1 MDFKL
6 EISRDSVTYYKADL
20 FPNQQLEY
28 DVDFYDRI
36 EIDKVRLPFST
47 DLRIPLTTLNKGAN
61 LFNFEPVS
69 DQGIDFPKDDFYFRL
84 TIYGTSQV
92 SIEGI
97 LNLASVEYNS
107 SEPYAQVILKD
118 YISRYLAQ
126 MKTKNLSVIYSDSYY
141 TTEQLFSRFLRPWNA
156 LTNAGEAGVVNTN
169 PDYTRAINFP
179 YVDFVNDVDGKYGY
193 SARQFI
199 EYGTGIGRTGIM
211 PVFSVTGFLTLLGS
225 YLNGLDA
232 NFDVRID
239 SKLFGVGTPYAGNPL
254 IPNMQPEKLQ
264 MVIPSQLL
272 AKSATNPRT
281 FNVRQS
287 PAWAVPNAS
296 LSSTVDINQD
306 TKEFYTEYFSG
317 TVTSGIYGTDGE
329 GNPVY
334 PNTQEWGVEKRMG
347 FYPCDPTAVAGIYDC
362 NHIRGFFAPEVS
374 FNSDISFTNGSPLAV
389 IDEARYE
396 IPVIQEDLMVG
407 DIEIA
412 ASDME
417 FNVCIAVWEDGLQTK
432 EITLNDS
439 LGVPL
444 ALGMSN
450 VTSVVQG
457 YSNKTNRSGSVP
469 YDYYRTGSGDFP
481 LLWQTGGQVND
492 TLLFE
497 PFQAFLP
504 SGEEIFINGGST
516 YSVNYFLKPISGELR
531 ILRSVDFLPSVI
543 TGSPTV
549 FVVATT
555 SYNSYGV
562 TDIRKAVSR
571 FGLPDGSGS
580 YGQMNLRFT
589 ANEDHLLYKNNDTFI
604 IQESISKT
612 CPFNLSD
619 VLLNIAKRFDC
630 GLFYDYDSTAQKHI
644 LRIDPVFAV
653 RSGTQN
659 VNQYVDDIKSYK
671 ITDGGDKVRTL
682 NLKNKDYNL
691 FFDDINNDGITIG
704 STTQEINTEG
714 IAELEIDLKSSIYY
728 KSVCGEED
736 SFSSSNTN
744 LEASVISAEELGITP
759 NIFTPN
765 KDVGFRFA
773 YLDKPLYKTNMLV
786 PYMYQKGT
794 KSDLLTEV
802 QRFYSNANWGSSG
815 LNIGGQHVFNGRLFN
830 YNTAGWNLMFETE
843 SGVVTDTYSQI
854 FAVSEKIIQS
864 EYPSI
869 EFDMVVPT
877 DQLSNLSFFLKE
889 FTASRMTGGTIY
901 VKSAKGDVYEDF
913 AYLTIEA
920 LLK

>member
-47 DLRIPLTTLNKGAN
+47 DLRIPLTTLNKSTN

-193 SARQFI
+193 AARQFI

-281 FNVRQS
+281 FDVRQS

-306 TKEFYTEYFSG
+306 IKEFYTQYFSG
-317 TVTSGIYGTDGE
+317 TVTSGNYGTDGE
-329 GNPVY
+329 GNPIY
-334 PNTQEWGVEKRMG
+334 PSTQEWGVEKRMG
-347 FYPCDPTAVAGIYDC
+347 FYPCDPTAVQSEYDC
-362 NHIRGFFAPEVS
+362 NHIRGFFAPKVS
-374 FNSDISFTNGSPLAV
+374 FNSGISFTTGGTAAV
-389 IDEARYE
+389 IEQARYE
-396 IPVIQEDLMVG
+396 IPVIQEDQMVG
-407 DIEIA
+407 NIDIA

-417 FNVCIAVWEDGLQTK
+417 FNVCIAVWVDGLQQK
-432 EITLNDS
+432 EITLLAS
-439 LGVPL
+439 AGGSPL
-444 ALGMSN
+444 VLTLNGATA
-450 VTSVVQG
+450 VAG
-457 YSNKTNRSGSVP
+457 YSNKTDHSGTVN
-469 YDYYRTGSGDFP
+469 YDYFRPDDDLPVLWRNGDP
-481 LLWQTGGQVND
+481 AITD
-492 TLLFE
+492 TILFE
-497 PFQAFLP
+497 QFTAHLP
-504 SGEEIFINGGST
+504 SGEETFIDGGST
-516 YSVNYFLKPISGELR
+516 YSINYFLKPISGELS
-531 ILRSVDFLPSVI
+531 ILR
-543 TGSPTV
+543 
-549 FVVATT
+549 ATSFDKQGNHWVKLASST
-555 SYNSYGV
+555 NLFGV
-562 TDIRKAVSR
+562 TDIRKAISR
-571 FGLPDGSGS
+571 FGLPNGSGS
-580 YGQMNLRFT
+580 YGQMNLTFT

-604 IQESISKT
+604 IQESIEKT

-659 VNQYVDDIKSYK
+659 INQYVDDIKSYK
-671 ITDGGDKVRTL
+671 ITDGGDKVKTL

-691 FFDDINNDGITIG
+691 FFDDINNDGVTIG
-704 STTQEINTEG
+704 STTQEINAEG
-714 IAELEIDLKSSIYY
+714 IVELEIDLKSSIYY

-744 LEASVISAEELGITP
+744 LQDSVISAEELGITP

-765 KDVGFRFA
+765 KDIGFRFA

-794 KSDLLTEV
+794 KTDLLTEV
-802 QRFYSNANWGSSG
+802 QRYYSNANWGSSG

>member
-47 DLRIPLTTLNKGAN
+47 DLRIPLTTLNKSTN

-69 DQGIDFPKDDFYFRL
+69 DQGVDFPKDDFYFRL
-84 TIYGTSQV
+84 TIYGTTQV

-97 LNLASVEYNS
+97 LNFASVEYNS

-156 LTNAGEAGVVNTN
+156 LTNPGEAGVVNTN

-193 SARQFI
+193 AARQFI

-211 PVFSVTGFLTLLGS
+211 PVFSVTGFLNLLGS
-225 YLNGLDA
+225 YLNGLDS

-239 SKLFGVGTPYAGNPL
+239 SKLFGVGTPYAGSPL
-254 IPNMQPEKLQ
+254 IPDMQPEKLQ

-272 AKSATNPRT
+272 AKSDTNPRT

-296 LSSTVDINQD
+296 MSSTVDINQD
-306 TKEFYTEYFSG
+306 TKEFYTQYFSG
-317 TVTSGIYGTDGE
+317 TVTSGNYGTDDE

-347 FYPCDPTAVAGIYDC
+347 FYPCDPTAVQSEYDC
-362 NHIRGFFAPEVS
+362 NHIRGFFAPKVS
-374 FNSDISFTNGSPLAV
+374 FNSKISFTSGGTAAV
-389 IDEARYE
+389 IEQARYE
-396 IPVIQEDLMVG
+396 IPVIQEDQMVG
-407 DIEIA
+407 NILLD

-417 FNVCIAVWEDGLQTK
+417 FNVCIGVWVDGLQQK
-432 EITLNDS
+432 EITLLES
-439 LGVPL
+439 SGGVPL
-444 ALGMSN
+444 VLTLNGATA
-450 VTSVVQG
+450 VAG
-457 YSNKTNRSGSVP
+457 YSNKTNHTGNVN
-469 YDYYRTGSGDFP
+469 YDYFRPSNDEP
-481 LLWQTGGQVND
+481 VLWRNGGPAITD
-492 TLLFE
+492 TILFE
-497 PFQAFLP
+497 QFTAYLP
-504 SGEEIFINGGST
+504 SEEETFIDGGST
-516 YSVNYFLKPISGELR
+516 YSINYFLKPISGELS
-531 ILRSVDFLPSVI
+531 ILR
-543 TGSPTV
+543 
-549 FVVATT
+549 ATSFIDQGNHWVMGT
-555 SYNSYGV
+555 LQNDSFGV
-562 TDIRKAVSR
+562 TDIRKAISR
-571 FGLPDGSGS
+571 FGLPDGSGT
-580 YGQMNLRFT
+580 YGQMNLTFT

-604 IQESISKT
+604 IQESIEKT

-630 GLFYDYDSTAQKHI
+630 GLFYDYDTQSQQHI
-644 LRIDPVFAV
+644 LRLDPVFAV

-659 VNQYVDDIKSYK
+659 INQYVDDIKSYK

-736 SFSSSNTN
+736 SFNSSNTN
-744 LEASVISAEELGITP
+744 LEDSVMSAEELGITP
-759 NIFTPN
+759 NIFTQN
-765 KDVGFRFA
+765 KDIGFRFA

-786 PYMYQKGT
+786 PYMYQQGT
-794 KSDLLTEV
+794 KSDLKTQV
-802 QRFYSNANWGSSG
+802 QRFYANYNWGFSG
-815 LNIGGQHVFNGRLFN
+815 LNIGGQHIFNGRLFN
-830 YNTAGWNLMFETE
+830 YNTAGWNLMFEDE
-843 SGVVTDTYSQI
+843 SGVVTDTYSEI

-877 DQLSNLSFFLKE
+877 DQLSDLSFFLQE

>member
-1 MDFKL
+1 MDFRL
-6 EISRDSVTYYKADL
+6 EISRDNTVNSYYNVDL

-47 DLRIPLTTLNKGAN
+47 DLRIPLTTLNKSTN

-69 DQGIDFPKDDFYFRL
+69 DQGVDFPKDDFYFRL
-84 TIYGTSQV
+84 TIYGTTEV
-92 SIEGI
+92 SIDGI
-97 LNLASVEYNS
+97 LNFASVEYNS

-156 LTNAGEAGVVNTN
+156 LTNPGEAGVVNTN

-193 SARQFI
+193 AARQFI

-211 PVFSVTGFLTLLGS
+211 PVFSVTGFLNLLGS
-225 YLNGLDA
+225 YLNGLDS

-239 SKLFGVGTPYAGNPL
+239 SKLFGVGTPYAGSPL
-254 IPNMQPEKLQ
+254 IPDMQPEKLQ

-272 AKSATNPRT
+272 AKSDTNPRT

-296 LSSTVDINQD
+296 MSSTVDINQD
-306 TKEFYTEYFSG
+306 TKEFYTQYFSG
-317 TVTSGIYGTDGE
+317 TVTSGNYGTDNE

-347 FYPCDPTAVAGIYDC
+347 FYPCDPTAVQSEYDC
-362 NHIRGFFAPEVS
+362 NHIRGFFAPKVS
-374 FNSDISFTNGSPLAV
+374 FNSGISFTTGGTAAV
-389 IDEARYE
+389 IEQARYE
-396 IPVIQEDLMVG
+396 IPVIQEDQMVG
-407 DIEIA
+407 NILLG

-417 FNVCIAVWEDGLQTK
+417 FNVCIGVWVDGLQQK
-432 EITLNDS
+432 EITLLES
-439 LGVPL
+439 AGGVPL
-444 ALGMSN
+444 VLTLNGATA
-450 VTSVVQG
+450 VAG
-457 YSNKTNRSGSVP
+457 YSNKTNHTGNVN
-469 YDYYRTGSGDFP
+469 YDYFRPSNDEP
-481 LLWQTGGQVND
+481 VLWRDGGAAITD
-492 TLLFE
+492 TILFE
-497 PFQAFLP
+497 QFTAYLP
-504 SGEEIFINGGST
+504 SGEETFIDGGST
-516 YSVNYFLKPISGELR
+516 YSINYFLKPISGELS
-531 ILRSVDFLPSVI
+531 ILR
-543 TGSPTV
+543 
-549 FVVATT
+549 ATSFT
-555 SYNSYGV
+555 DQGNHWVMDTLQTDSFGV
-562 TDIRKAVSR
+562 TDIRKAISR
-571 FGLPDGSGS
+571 FGLPDGSGT
-580 YGQMNLRFT
+580 YGQMNLTFT

-604 IQESISKT
+604 IQESIEKT

-619 VLLNIAKRFDC
+619 VLINIAKRFDC
-630 GLFYDYDSTAQKHI
+630 GLFYDYDTQAQQHI

-659 VNQYVDDIKSYK
+659 INQYVDDIKSYK

-691 FFDDINNDGITIG
+691 FFDDINNDGVTIG

-736 SFSSSNTN
+736 SFNSSNTN
-744 LEASVISAEELGITP
+744 LEDSVMSAEELGITP
-759 NIFTPN
+759 NIFTQN
-765 KDVGFRFA
+765 KDIGFRFA

-786 PYMYQKGT
+786 PYMYQQGT
-794 KSDLLTEV
+794 KSDLKTQV
-802 QRFYSNANWGSSG
+802 QRFYANYNWGFSG
-815 LNIGGQHVFNGRLFN
+815 LNIGGQHIFNGRLFN
-830 YNTAGWNLMFETE
+830 YNTAGWNLMFEDE
-843 SGVVTDTYSQI
+843 SGVVTDTYSEI

-877 DQLSNLSFFLKE
+877 DQLSDLSFFLQE

>member
-47 DLRIPLTTLNKGAN
+47 DLRIPLTTLNKSTN

-193 SARQFI
+193 AARQFI

-225 YLNGLDA
+225 YLNGLDS

-239 SKLFGVGTPYAGNPL
+239 SKLFGVGTPYAGSPL
-254 IPNMQPEKLQ
+254 IPDMQPEKLQ

-272 AKSATNPRT
+272 AKSDTNPRT

-296 LSSTVDINQD
+296 LYGGVDINQD
-306 TKEFYTEYFSG
+306 TKEFFTGYFSS
-317 TVTSGIYGTDGE
+317 TVTSGNYGTDGE

-334 PNTQEWGVEKRMG
+334 PTTQEWGVEKRMG
-347 FYPCDPTAVAGIYDC
+347 FYPCVAKAPPNQFEYDC
-362 NHIRGFFAPEVS
+362 NHIRGFFAPKVS
-374 FNSDISFTNGSPLAV
+374 FNSEISFTTGGTVAV
-389 IDEARYE
+389 IEQARYE

-407 DIEIA
+407 DIDVA
-412 ASDME
+412 SSDME
-417 FNVCIAVWEDGLQTK
+417 FNVCIGVWEDGLQIK
-432 EITLNDS
+432 EITLLESTGGTPLVLTLN
-439 LGVPL
+439 GVT
-444 ALGMSN
+444 A
-450 VTSVVQG
+450 VEG
-457 YSNKTNRSGSVP
+457 YSNKDNHTGNIP
-469 YDYYRTGSGDFP
+469 YDYFRPDGNKP
-481 LLWQTGGQVND
+481 VLWQNNGPVVKD

-497 PFQAFLP
+497 QFQAFLP
-504 SGEEIFINGGST
+504 SGEEVFINGGST
-516 YSVNYFLKPISGELR
+516 YSVNYFLKPISGQLR
-531 ILRSVDFLPSVI
+531 ILKSVDFIEFSNHW
-543 TGSPTV
+543 
-549 FVVATT
+549 VVLNS
-555 SYNSYGV
+555 SYDLFGI
-562 TDIRKAVSR
+562 TDIRKAISR

-580 YGQMNLRFT
+580 YGQMNLTFT

-604 IQESISKT
+604 IQESIEKT

-630 GLFYDYDSTAQKHI
+630 GLFYDYDTQAQQHI

-659 VNQYVDDIKSYK
+659 INQYVDDIKSYK
-671 ITDGGDKVRTL
+671 ITDGGDKVKTL
-682 NLKNKDYNL
+682 TLKNKDYGL
-691 FFDDINNDGITIG
+691 YFDDINNDDITIG

-714 IAELEIDLKSSIYY
+714 IAELEIELKSSIYY

-744 LEASVISAEELGITP
+744 LDASVISAEELGITP

-786 PYMYQKGT
+786 PYMYQRGT
-794 KSDLLTEV
+794 KTDLLTEV
-802 QRFYSNANWGSSG
+802 QRYYANYNWGFSG

-843 SGVVTDTYSQI
+843 SGVVTDTYSEI

>member
-47 DLRIPLTTLNKGAN
+47 DLRIPLTTLNKSTN

-69 DQGIDFPKDDFYFRL
+69 DQGVDFPKDDFYFRL
-84 TIYGTSQV
+84 TIYGTTQV

-97 LNLASVEYNS
+97 LNFASVEYNS

-156 LTNAGEAGVVNTN
+156 LTNPGEAGVVNTN

-193 SARQFI
+193 AARQFI

-211 PVFSVTGFLTLLGS
+211 PVFSVTGFLNLLGS
-225 YLNGLDA
+225 YLNGLDS

-239 SKLFGVGTPYAGNPL
+239 SKLFGVGTPYAGSPL
-254 IPNMQPEKLQ
+254 IPDMQPEKLQ

-272 AKSATNPRT
+272 AKSDTNPRI

-296 LSSTVDINQD
+296 MSSTVDINQD
-306 TKEFYTEYFSG
+306 TKEFYTQYFSG
-317 TVTSGIYGTDGE
+317 TVTSGNYGTDGE
-329 GNPVY
+329 GNPIY
-334 PNTQEWGVEKRMG
+334 PSTQEWGVEKRMG
-347 FYPCDPTAVAGIYDC
+347 FYPCDPTAVQSEYDC
-362 NHIRGFFAPEVS
+362 NHIRGFFAPKVS
-374 FNSDISFTNGSPLAV
+374 FNSGISFTTGGTAAV
-389 IDEARYE
+389 IEQARYE
-396 IPVIQEDLMVG
+396 IPVIQEDQMVG
-407 DIEIA
+407 NILLG

-417 FNVCIAVWEDGLQTK
+417 FNVCIGVWVDGLQQK
-432 EITLNDS
+432 EITLLESED
-439 LGVPL
+439 GVPL
-444 ALGMSN
+444 VLTLNGATA
-450 VTSVVQG
+450 VAG
-457 YSNKTNRSGSVP
+457 YSNKTNHTGNVN
-469 YDYYRTGSGDFP
+469 YDYFRPSNDEP
-481 LLWQTGGQVND
+481 VLWRHGGPAITD
-492 TLLFE
+492 TILFE
-497 PFQAFLP
+497 QFTAYLP
-504 SGEEIFINGGST
+504 SGEETFIDGGST
-516 YSVNYFLKPISGELR
+516 YSINYFLKPISGELS
-531 ILRSVDFLPSVI
+531 ILR
-543 TGSPTV
+543 
-549 FVVATT
+549 ATSFT
-555 SYNSYGV
+555 EHGNHWVMDTLQTDSFGV
-562 TDIRKAVSR
+562 TDIRKAISR
-571 FGLPDGSGS
+571 FGLPDGSGT
-580 YGQMNLRFT
+580 YGQMNLTFT

-604 IQESISKT
+604 IQESIEKT

-619 VLLNIAKRFDC
+619 VLINIAKRFDC
-630 GLFYDYDSTAQKHI
+630 GLFYDYDSQAQQHI

-659 VNQYVDDIKSYK
+659 INQYVDDIKSYK

-736 SFSSSNTN
+736 SFNSSNTN
-744 LEASVISAEELGITP
+744 LEDSVMSAEELGITP
-759 NIFTPN
+759 NIFTQN
-765 KDVGFRFA
+765 KDIGFRFA

-786 PYMYQKGT
+786 PYMYQQGT
-794 KSDLLTEV
+794 KSDLKTQV
-802 QRFYSNANWGSSG
+802 QRFYANYNWGFSG
-815 LNIGGQHVFNGRLFN
+815 LNIGGQHIFNGRLFN
-830 YNTAGWNLMFETE
+830 YNTAGWNLMFEDE
-843 SGVVTDTYSQI
+843 SGVVTDNYSEI

-877 DQLSNLSFFLKE
+877 DQLSDLSFFLQE

-901 VKSAKGDVYEDF
+901 VKSAKGDVYEDY

>member
-1 MDFKL
+1 MDFRL
-6 EISRDSVTYYKADL
+6 EISRDNTVNSYYNVDL

-47 DLRIPLTTLNKGAN
+47 DLRIPLTTLNKSTN

-69 DQGIDFPKDDFYFRL
+69 DQGVDFPKDDFYFRL
-84 TIYGTSQV
+84 TIYGTTQV

-97 LNLASVEYNS
+97 LNFASVEYNS

-126 MKTKNLSVIYSDSYY
+126 MKTKNLSVIYKDNFFTSEK
-141 TTEQLFSRFLRPWNA
+141 TFSNFLQPTSA
-156 LTNAGEAGVVNTN
+156 GGEAGTIGVN
-169 PDYTRAINFP
+169 PEPSKAISFP
-179 YVDFVNDVDGKYGY
+179 YIDFVNDIDGKYGY
-193 SARQFI
+193 AARQFL

-211 PVFSVTGFLTLLGS
+211 PVFSVTGFLTLLGT
-225 YLNGLDA
+225 YLSGLDA

-239 SKLFGVGTPYAGNPL
+239 SNLFGVGTPYAGNPL
-254 IPNMQPEKLQ
+254 IPDMQPEKLQ
-264 MVIPSQLL
+264 MIIPSQLL
-272 AKSATNPRT
+272 AKKETNPRT
-281 FNVRQS
+281 FDIRQS

-296 LSSTVDINQD
+296 LSGKVDINQE
-306 TKEFYTEYFSG
+306 TKEFYTDYFSS
-317 TVTSGIYGTDGE
+317 TVTSGNYGTDGE

-334 PNTQEWGVEKRMG
+334 PRTQEWGVEKRMG
-347 FYPCDPTAVAGIYDC
+347 FYPCETVNNEFSC
-362 NHIRGFFAPEVS
+362 EHIRGFFAPKVS
-374 FNSDISFTNGSPLAV
+374 FNSGISFTTGGTAA
-389 IDEARYE
+389 IIEQARYE
-396 IPVIQEDLMVG
+396 IPVIQEDQMVG
-407 DIEIA
+407 NILLG

-417 FNVCIAVWEDGLQTK
+417 FNVCIGIWVDGLQQK
-432 EITLNDS
+432 EITLLESED
-439 LGVPL
+439 GIPL
-444 ALGMSN
+444 VLTLNGATA
-450 VTSVVQG
+450 VAG
-457 YSNKTNRSGSVP
+457 YSNKTDHTGNV
-469 YDYYRTGSGDFP
+469 DYHYFRPDNDNNDNNDEP
-481 LLWQTGGQVND
+481 VLWRDGGPAITD
-492 TLLFE
+492 TILFE
-497 PFQAFLP
+497 QFTAYLP
-504 SGEEIFINGGST
+504 SEAETFIDGGST
-516 YSVNYFLKPISGELR
+516 YSINYFLKPISGELS
-531 ILRSVDFLPSVI
+531 ILR
-543 TGSPTV
+543 
-549 FVVATT
+549 ATSFT
-555 SYNSYGV
+555 DQGNHWVMDTLQTDSFGV
-562 TDIRKAVSR
+562 TDIRKAISR
-571 FGLPDGSGS
+571 FGLPDGSGT
-580 YGQMNLRFT
+580 YGQMNLTFT

-604 IQESISKT
+604 IQESIEKT

-630 GLFYDYDSTAQKHI
+630 GLFYDYDSQAQQHI

-659 VNQYVDDIKSYK
+659 INQYVDDIKSYK
-671 ITDGGDKVRTL
+671 ITDGGDKVKTL
-682 NLKNKDYNL
+682 TLKNKDYGL
-691 FFDDINNDGITIG
+691 YFDDINNDDITIG

-728 KSVCGEED
+728 KSVCGDED
-736 SFSSSNTN
+736 SFSSSNLN
-744 LEASVISAEELGITP
+744 LEDSVISAEQLGITP
-759 NIFTPN
+759 NIFTQN
-765 KDVGFRFA
+765 KEVGFRFA
-773 YLDKPLYKTNMLV
+773 YLDKPLYRTNMLV

-794 KSDLLTEV
+794 STNLKTEV
-802 QRFYSNANWGSSG
+802 QRIYSNANWGVSG

-877 DQLSNLSFFLKE
+877 DQLSDLSFFLQE

-901 VKSAKGDVYEDF
+901 VKSAKGDVYEDY
-913 AYLTIEA
+913 AYLTIEG